1 MAGQGVG
8 QLAIGRGA
16 ARAQLLQLLQMPSR
30 RAQPAKAPAP
40 RALRRARMAMEQHG
54 AITERSRS
62 DHGATTERPR
72 SGAERHHGAA
82 RPSPAEPLR
91 GICTERLRAPPRGA
105 ARGAGAEQLHEAACV
120 AAQA

>member
-40 RALRRARMAMEQHG
+40 RALRRARMAMEQHR
-54 AITERSRS
+54 AITERSQS
-62 DHGATTERPR
+62 DHMQ

-105 ARGAGAEQLHEAACV
+105 ARGAGADSGSSMKRRGERRK
-120 AAQA
+120 